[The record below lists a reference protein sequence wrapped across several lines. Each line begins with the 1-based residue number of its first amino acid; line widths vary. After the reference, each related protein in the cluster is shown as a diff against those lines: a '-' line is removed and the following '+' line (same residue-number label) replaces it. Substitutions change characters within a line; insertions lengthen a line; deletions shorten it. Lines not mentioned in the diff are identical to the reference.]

1 MLITLH
7 RMVVTLN
14 STIGHL
20 TVDDFSCNTL
30 EDAPHEIKIH
40 GETCIPAGQYQIKL
54 RTQGTKTIA
63 YAKRYPN
70 MHKGMLWLQDVPNFE
85 FVYIHIG
92 NFPRDTEGCIL
103 VGLGTG
109 KDAITGSASAYEALY
124 PRVLAAIERG
134 EDVLIDII
142 DARKE

>member
-1 MLITLH
+1 MLISIQ

-20 TVDDFSCNTL
+20 AVNDFSCNTL
-30 EDAPHEIKIH
+30 EDAPHAIKVH

-54 RTQGTKTIA
+54 RTEGSKSPA
-63 YAKRYPN
+63 YAKKYPD

-85 FVYIHIG
+85 YVYIHIG
-92 NFPRDTEGCIL
+92 NFPKDTEGCIL
-103 VGLGTG
+103 VGLGSS
-109 KDAITGSASAYEALY
+109 KDAVTGSAAAYEALY
-124 PRVLAAIERG
+124 PRVAGALERG

-142 DARKE
+142 DAER